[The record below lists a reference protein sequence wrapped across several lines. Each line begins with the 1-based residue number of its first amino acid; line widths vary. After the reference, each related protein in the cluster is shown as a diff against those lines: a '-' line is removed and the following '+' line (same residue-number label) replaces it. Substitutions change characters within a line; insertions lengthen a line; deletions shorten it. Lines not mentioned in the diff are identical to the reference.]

1 MKNEHPHTC
10 LYCHGNPAYH
20 RREARRIAQ
29 LFDSGELESYT
40 EDGPVKTILRER
52 LTQERERAMEQSH
65 GAATDRL

>member
-40 EDGPVKTILRER
+40 EDGPVKCLFALETK
-52 LTQERERAMEQSH
+52 EQP
-65 GAATDRL
+65 